1 MPIDVNATEKDVADE
16 TQDEFSLT
24 GIQEITSIAEESVI
38 NDSVAKEDTLEL
50 LEDSPSEPVVSSA
63 KDDTLELMM
72 EPAKDKADESLSGL
86 ALPELDC
93 TATTGE
99 EVLLPLFV
107 LNFNKIISSIK
118 EISQMTQSFQA
129 PEKT

>member
-1 MPIDVNATEKDVADE
+1 MADE

-50 LEDSPSEPVVSSA
+50 VEDSASEPVVSSA
-63 KDDTLELMM
+63 KNDTLELMM

-93 TATTGE
+93 TGATGE
-99 EVLLPLFV
+99 EVLLPLFI
-107 LNFNKIISSIK
+107 LIFNIIISSSK
-118 EISQMTQSFQA
+118 EVLLMTQSFQA
-129 PEKT
+129 LEKT